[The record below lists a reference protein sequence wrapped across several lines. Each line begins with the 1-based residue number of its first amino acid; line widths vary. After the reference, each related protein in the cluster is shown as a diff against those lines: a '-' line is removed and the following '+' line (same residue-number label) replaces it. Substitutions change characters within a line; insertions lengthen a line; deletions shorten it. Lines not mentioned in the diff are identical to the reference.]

1 MKTTINKTFQIE
13 QPIKQVWDF
22 LSDPHKIVT
31 CVPGAQLTEAVDDR
45 HYKGTVTMKIGPVV
59 TSFNGEIILE
69 QLDESNHSMEIHGK
83 GVDTKGK
90 GSANMVLSG
99 KLVDTG
105 NGSTEVTNNMDI
117 SITGKLAQFG
127 SRMIVDVSDQ
137 VFKQFVN
144 NFRNQLQTAASTGAP
159 NPQDEA
165 VPAAEAKPL
174 NAVSLFFSMIWASI
188 QRLFGKAP
196 RD

>member
-1 MKTTINKTFQIE
+1 MKTTINKTFEIE
-13 QPIKQVWDF
+13 QPIKKVWDF

-31 CVPGAQLTEAVDDR
+31 CVPGAQLTETVDDK

-59 TSFNGEIILE
+59 TSFNGEITLE
-69 QLDESNHSMEIHGK
+69 QLDQSNHTMEIHGK

-99 KLVDTG
+99 KLVDIG

-137 VFKQFVN
+137 VFKQFLD
-144 NFRNQLQTAASTGAP
+144 NFRNQLQVSSAGSANHP
-159 NPQDEA
+159 HQDT
-165 VPAAEAKPL
+165 PAQEAKPL
-174 NAVSLFFSMIWASI
+174 NAVSLFFSMIWAAI
-188 QRLFGKAP
+188 LRLFGKTP
-196 RD
+196 GD